1 METILNVLSVFGGLA
16 MFLYGMALM
25 SEGLQKSAG
34 DRLRTF
40 MAKMTSNAPKQI
52 FTGTIVTALVQS
64 SSATTIMVVSFVN
77 AGLLTLGNSIGVI
90 MGANIGTTLTAWVT
104 ALGFSV
110 NIALF
115 AVPMM
120 AFGYLMHSSK
130 KSTLKNLGQF
140 LMGFAV
146 MYVGLTFMKDC
157 ANELIGPKG
166 VFIDQMENFFS
177 SINDWGFGSVLLFM
191 LAGAVLT
198 IVLQAS
204 SATMAITMLLA
215 ASGLIGFELA
225 VAMVLGENIGTTIT
239 ANLAASIANTSAK
252 RAARAHTI
260 FNIIGVIWVLCLF
273 VPIVALICNI
283 MDAIG
288 FANPM
293 TLDLEGLSAAVD
305 TAKEAAAPEAVYSSY
320 LSQVAVDPTVT
331 VEAVKEAANVEVSSA
346 EAAFTAAK
354 DAMLYGVAMLHTLF
368 NVTNTLI
375 LIWFV
380 PLIEKAVIW
389 LVKEPKG
396 EHEVFRLKYISGGPL
411 STAEL
416 SLNEAQ
422 QEIVHF
428 AEICRNGFGYIRDA
442 INEQDP
448 DKFDELN
455 DKLIKYEEIT
465 DRIEFEIA
473 SYLNDVS
480 KNEIS
485 EEAKER
491 IKAMYKIIG
500 EMESLGD
507 SGESIGRILKR
518 KNIHGK
524 SFDKPLLDRLN
535 KMMDLVQKGYDVM
548 IENLKNNNLRDIT
561 NAENCEYN
569 INEYRNYMREEH
581 IVNIENNSYNY
592 LTGVYYVD
600 VLSELEKI
608 GDFLINI
615 SQATK
620 GKYEY
625 EN

>member
-1 METILNVLSVFGGLA
+1 METILNVLSVLGGLA

-34 DRLRTF
+34 DRLRSF
-40 MAKMTSNAPKQI
+40 MAKMTSNGFKRI
-52 FTGTIVTALVQS
+52 LTGTAVTALVQS

-77 AGLLTLGNSIGVI
+77 AGLLTLGNAIGVI

-104 ALGFSV
+104 SLGFSV

-120 AFGYLMHSSK
+120 AFGFVMHSSK
-130 KSTLKNLGQF
+130 KSTMKNIGQF

-157 ANELIGPKG
+157 ANAVIGPEG
-166 VFIDQMENFFS
+166 QYADQMQTFFG
-177 SINDWGFGSVLLFM
+177 SINDFGFGSIILF
-191 LAGAVLT
+191 LVAGAVLT

-215 ASGLIGFELA
+215 ASGLINFELA

-239 ANLAASIANTSAK
+239 ANIAAAVANTSAK

-273 VPIVALICNI
+273 YVIVPLICKI
-283 MDAIG
+283 M
-288 FANPM
+288 
-293 TLDLEGLSAAVD
+293 
-305 TAKEAAAPEAVYSSY
+305 TA
-320 LSQVAVDPTVT
+320 LGWVDPTT
-331 VEAVKEAANVEVSSA
+331 ASELLKINADNTARLAADPSRRDLVIASA
-346 EAAFTAAK
+346 ETI
-354 DAMLYGVAMLHTLF
+354 AMWKNSLLYGIAMLHTLF
-368 NVTNTLI
+368 NVTNTLV
-375 LIWFV
+375 LIWFT
-380 PLIEKAVIW
+380 PLIEKAVCW

-396 EHEVFRLKYISGGPL
+396 ETEVFRLKYISGGPL

-428 AEICRNGFGYIRDA
+428 AEICRNGFGYIREG

-448 DKFDELN
+448 EKFDKIN

-465 DRIEFEIA
+465 DRIEYEIA
-473 SYLNDVS
+473 SYLNEVS

-518 KNIHGK
+518 KEAHGK
-524 SFDKPLLDRLN
+524 VFDKTILDRLN
-535 KMMDLVQKGYDVM
+535 KMCELIIKAYDVM
-548 IENLKNNNLRDIT
+548 IENLKNENLKDIS
-561 NAENCEYN
+561 NAHNCEYN
-569 INEYRNYMREEH
+569 INECRNHLREEH
-581 IVNIENNSYNY
+581 IVNIESDSYNY
-592 LTGVYYVD
+592 LTGVYYMD
-600 VLSELEKI
+600 VLAELEKI

-615 SQATK
+615 SQAVV
-620 GKYEY
+620 GKYEH

>member
-1 METILNVLSVFGGLA
+1 
-16 MFLYGMALM
+16 MFLFGMALM

-34 DRLRTF
+34 DRLRSF
-40 MAKMTSNAPKQI
+40 MAKMTSNAPKRI
-52 FTGTIVTALVQS
+52 FTGTIVTCLVQS

-77 AGLLTLGNSIGVI
+77 AGLLTLGNAIGVI
-90 MGANIGTTLTAWVT
+90 MGANIGTTLTAWIT
-104 ALGFSV
+104 SLGFSV

-120 AFGYLMHSSK
+120 AFGYLMHCSK

-157 ANELIGPKG
+157 ANAVLGEYM
-166 VFIDQMENFFS
+166 DQMMVFFG
-177 SINDWGFGSVLLFM
+177 SINDLGFGSIILFL
-191 LAGAVLT
+191 LAGAILT

-239 ANLAASIANTSAK
+239 ANIAAAVANTSAK

-260 FNIIGVIWVLCLF
+260 FNIVGVIWVLILF
-273 VPIVALICNI
+273 APIVSLICVI
-283 MDAIG
+283 MEG
-288 FANPM
+288 LNFYNPM
-293 TLDLEGLSAAVD
+293 QASDALKAIANGEATADSAMI
-305 TAKEAAAPEAVYSSY
+305 EAYKNS
-320 LSQVAVDPTVT
+320 L
-331 VEAVKEAANVEVSSA
+331 
-346 EAAFTAAK
+346 
-354 DAMLYGVAMLHTLF
+354 LYGIAMLHTLF

-375 LIWFV
+375 LIWFT
-380 PLIEKAVIW
+380 PLIEKAVMW

-396 EHEVFRLKYISGGPL
+396 ETEVFRLKYIAGGPL

-422 QEIVHF
+422 LEIVHF
-428 AEICRNGFGYIRDA
+428 AEICRNGFGYIKDA

-448 DKFDELN
+448 DKFDKLN

-473 SYLNDVS
+473 TYLNEVS
-480 KNEIS
+480 KNELSQESI
-485 EEAKER
+485 EHT
-491 IKAMYKIIG
+491 KAMYKIIG
-500 EMESLGD
+500 EMESLGY
-507 SGESIGRILKR
+507 SGEAIGRILKR
-518 KNIHGK
+518 KNVHGK
-524 SFDKPLLDRLN
+524 TFDKPLLDRLN
-535 KMMDLVQKGYDVM
+535 KMMDLVLKGYDVM
-548 IENLKNNNLRDIT
+548 IENLKNPHLKDII

-569 INEYRNYMREEH
+569 INECRNHLREEH
-581 IVNIENNSYNY
+581 IVNIENSSYNY
-592 LTGVYYVD
+592 LTGVYYMD

-620 GKYEY
+620 GKHDY
-625 EN
+625 ND

>member
-1 METILNVLSVFGGLA
+1 METILNVLSVLGGLA

-34 DRLRTF
+34 DRLRSF
-40 MAKMTSNAPKQI
+40 MAKMTSNAPKRI
-52 FTGTIVTALVQS
+52 FTGTIVTCLVQS

-77 AGLLTLGNSIGVI
+77 AGLLTLGNAIGVI
-90 MGANIGTTLTAWVT
+90 MGANIGTTLTAWIT
-104 ALGFSV
+104 SLGFSV

-120 AFGYLMHSSK
+120 AFGYLMHCSK

-157 ANELIGPKG
+157 ANAVIGPDG
-166 VFIDQMENFFS
+166 EYAGQMKTFFG
-177 SINDWGFGSVLLFM
+177 SINGFGFGSILLF
-191 LAGAVLT
+191 LFAGAVLT

-215 ASGLIGFELA
+215 ASGLINFELA

-239 ANLAASIANTSAK
+239 ANIAAAVANTSAK

-273 VPIVALICNI
+273 YVIVPLICKI
-283 MDAIG
+283 M
-288 FANPM
+288 
-293 TLDLEGLSAAVD
+293 
-305 TAKEAAAPEAVYSSY
+305 TA
-320 LSQVAVDPTVT
+320 LGWVDPTSASEFLKINADNT
-331 VEAVKEAANVEVSSA
+331 ARLAADPSRRDLVIASPE
-346 EAAFTAAK
+346 TI
-354 DAMLYGVAMLHTLF
+354 AMWKNSLLYGIAMLHTLF
-368 NVTNTLI
+368 NVTNTLV
-375 LIWFV
+375 LIWFT
-380 PLIEKAVIW
+380 PLIEKAVCW

-396 EHEVFRLKYISGGPL
+396 EQEVFRLKYISGGPL

-428 AEICRNGFGYIRDA
+428 AEICRNGFGYIREG
-442 INEQDP
+442 INEQDSE
-448 DKFDELN
+448 KFDKIN

-465 DRIEFEIA
+465 DRIEYEIA
-473 SYLNDVS
+473 SYLNEVS

-518 KNIHGK
+518 KNVHGK
-524 SFDKPLLDRLN
+524 AFDKPLLDRLN

-548 IENLKNNNLRDIT
+548 IENLKNDNIKDIT

-569 INEYRNYMREEH
+569 INECRNHLREEH

-615 SQATK
+615 SQAAK

>member
-1 METILNVLSVFGGLA
+1 METLLNVLSVLGGLA

-40 MAKMTSNAPKQI
+40 MAKMTSNSFKRVL
-52 FTGTIVTALVQS
+52 TGTVVTCLVQS

-77 AGLLTLGNSIGVI
+77 AGLLTLGNAIGVI
-90 MGANIGTTLTAWVT
+90 MGANIGTTLTAWIT
-104 ALGFSV
+104 SLGFSV

-120 AFGYLMHSSK
+120 GIGYLMHCSK
-130 KSTLKNLGQF
+130 KATLKNVGQF

-157 ANELIGPKG
+157 SNAILGQYNTG
-166 VFIDQMENFFS
+166 MMNFFG
-177 SINDWGFGSVLLFM
+177 SINGFGFGSVLLFL

-215 ASGLIGFELA
+215 ASGLIDFKLA

-239 ANLAASIANTSAK
+239 ANIAAAVANTSAK

-260 FNIIGVIWVLCLF
+260 FNIVGVIWVLCVF
-273 VPIVALICNI
+273 GPIVKLICMVMEGLDFYNPMEASAQLALI
-283 MDAIG
+283 
-288 FANPM
+288 ANG
-293 TLDLEGLSAAVD
+293 EVAA
-305 TAKEAAAPEAVYSSY
+305 
-320 LSQVAVDPTVT
+320 DPAM
-331 VEAVKEAANVEVSSA
+331 VEIYKNSL
-346 EAAFTAAK
+346 
-354 DAMLYGVAMLHTLF
+354 LYGIAMLHTLF
-368 NVTNTLI
+368 NVTNTLV
-375 LIWFV
+375 LIWFT
-380 PLIEKAVIW
+380 PLIEKAVCW

-396 EHEVFRLKYISGGPL
+396 ETEVFRLKYIAGGPL

-442 INEQDP
+442 VNEQDP
-448 DKFDELN
+448 DKFDKIN

-473 SYLNDVS
+473 TYLNEVS

-524 SFDKPLLDRLN
+524 AFDKPLLDRLN
-535 KMMDLVQKGYDVM
+535 KMMDLVQKGYDAMV
-548 IENLKNNNLRDIT
+548 ENLKNHNLKDIT

-569 INEYRNYMREEH
+569 INECRNHLREEH
-581 IVNIENNSYNY
+581 IVNIESNSYNY

-615 SQATK
+615 SQASK

>member
-1 METILNVLSVFGGLA
+1 METILYVLSVLGGLA

-34 DRLRTF
+34 DRLRSF
-40 MAKMTSNAPKQI
+40 MAKMTSNAPKRI
-52 FTGTIVTALVQS
+52 FTGTIVTCLVQS

-90 MGANIGTTLTAWVT
+90 MGANIGTTLTAWIT
-104 ALGFSV
+104 SLGFSV

-120 AFGYLMHSSK
+120 AFGYLLHCSK
-130 KSTLKNLGQF
+130 KSAPKNIGQF

-157 ANELIGPKG
+157 ANALIGPEGKY
-166 VFIDQMENFFS
+166 IDQMSVFFDG
-177 SINDWGFGSVLLFM
+177 INDFGYGSILLFL

-215 ASGLIGFELA
+215 ASGLIDFKLA

-239 ANLAASIANTSAK
+239 ANIAAAVANTSAK

-260 FNIIGVIWVLCLF
+260 FNVIGVIWVLALF
-273 VPIVALICNI
+273 YPIVSLICMI
-283 MDAIG
+283 M
-288 FANPM
+288 
-293 TLDLEGLSAAVD
+293 EGLNFYDPMLASAELKAIADGKAVAD
-305 TAKEAAAPEAVYSSY
+305 AE
-320 LSQVAVDPTVT
+320 T
-331 VEAVKEAANVEVSSA
+331 VEIYKNSL
-346 EAAFTAAK
+346 
-354 DAMLYGVAMLHTLF
+354 LYGIAMLHTLF
-368 NVTNTLI
+368 NVTNTLV
-375 LIWFV
+375 LIWFT
-380 PLIEKAVIW
+380 PLMEKAVCW

-396 EHEVFRLKYISGGPL
+396 EQEVFRLKYISGGPL

-422 QEIVHF
+422 QELIHF
-428 AEICRNGFGYIRDA
+428 AEICRNGFGYVREA
-442 INEQDP
+442 VNEQNP
-448 DKFDELN
+448 EKFDTLN

-473 SYLNDVS
+473 TYLNEVS

-485 EEAKER
+485 QEATER

-524 SFDKPLLDRLN
+524 PFDKPLLDRLN

-548 IENLKNNNLRDIT
+548 VENLKNNHLTDIT

-569 INEYRNYMREEH
+569 INECRNHLREEH
-581 IVNIENNSYNY
+581 IVNIESNSYNY
-592 LTGVYYVD
+592 LTGVYYID
-600 VLSELEKI
+600 VISELEKI

-615 SQATK
+615 SQASK
-620 GKYEY
+620 VK
-625 EN
+625 

>member
-1 METILNVLSVFGGLA
+1 MDTILNVLSVLGGLA

-34 DRLRTF
+34 DRLRSF
-40 MAKMTSNAPKQI
+40 MAKMTSNAFKRI
-52 FTGTIVTALVQS
+52 LTGTAVTALVQS

-77 AGLLTLGNSIGVI
+77 AGLLTLGNAIGVI

-104 ALGFSV
+104 SLGFSV

-120 AFGYLMHSSK
+120 AFGFVMHSSK
-130 KSTLKNLGQF
+130 KSTMKNIGQF

-157 ANELIGPKG
+157 ANAVIGPEG
-166 VFIDQMENFFS
+166 QYAAQMQTFFG
-177 SINDWGFGSVLLFM
+177 SINGFGFGSVMLF
-191 LAGAVLT
+191 LFAGAVLT

-215 ASGLIGFELA
+215 ASGLIDFKLA

-239 ANLAASIANTSAK
+239 ANIAAAVANTSAK

-260 FNIIGVIWVLCLF
+260 FNIVGVIWVLILF
-273 VPIVALICNI
+273 SPIVALICKI
-283 MDAIG
+283 MTALGWAD
-288 FANPM
+288 PM
-293 TLDLEGLSAAVD
+293 TVDMAGLNEAYKASIGTVG
-305 TAKEAAAPEAVYSSY
+305 EAAAEADF
-320 LSQVAVDPTVT
+320 L
-331 VEAVKEAANVEVSSA
+331 
-346 EAAFTAAK
+346 AAK
-354 DAMLYGVAMLHTLF
+354 NAMLYGIAMLHTLF
-368 NVTNTLI
+368 NVTNTLV
-375 LIWFV
+375 LIWFT
-380 PLIEKAVIW
+380 PLIEKAVVW

-396 EHEVFRLKYISGGPL
+396 ETEVFRLKYISGGPL

-428 AEICRNGFGYIRDA
+428 AEICRNGFGYIREA
-442 INEQDP
+442 INENDP
-448 DKFDELN
+448 DKFDKLN

-473 SYLNDVS
+473 TYLNDVS

-518 KNIHGK
+518 KNVHGK
-524 SFDKPLLDRLN
+524 AFDKALLDRLN

-548 IENLKNNNLRDIT
+548 VENLKNDNLKDIT

-569 INEYRNYMREEH
+569 INECRNHMREEH

-615 SQATK
+615 SQAAK
-620 GKYEY
+620 RKYEY

>member
-1 METILNVLSVFGGLA
+1 

-34 DRLRTF
+34 DRLRSF
-40 MAKMTSNAPKQI
+40 MAKMTSNAPKRI
-52 FTGTIVTALVQS
+52 LTGTLVTALVQS

-77 AGLLTLGNSIGVI
+77 AGLLTLGNAIGVI

-104 ALGFSV
+104 SLGFSV

-120 AFGYLMHSSK
+120 AFGFILHSMK
-130 KSTLKNLGQF
+130 KSSLKNIGQF

-157 ANELIGPKG
+157 ANAVLGEYET
-166 VFIDQMENFFS
+166 QMMGFFG
-177 SINDWGFGSVLLFM
+177 SINGFGFGSILLF
-191 LAGAVLT
+191 LVAGAVLT

-239 ANLAASIANTSAK
+239 ANIAAAVANTSAK

-260 FNIIGVIWVLCLF
+260 FNIVGVIWVLILF
-273 VPIVALICNI
+273 GPIVALICKI
-283 MDAIG
+283 MTALG
-288 FANPM
+288 FADPM
-293 TLDLEGLSAAVD
+293 TVDMAGLNAALTSA
-305 TAKEAAAPEAVYSSY
+305 KAAPGATPESIAVAEDAFLEA
-320 LSQVAVDPTVT
+320 
-331 VEAVKEAANVEVSSA
+331 KN
-346 EAAFTAAK
+346 
-354 DAMLYGVAMLHTLF
+354 AMLYGIAMLHTLF
-368 NVTNTLI
+368 NVTNTLV
-375 LIWFV
+375 LIWFT
-380 PLIEKAVIW
+380 PLIEKAVVW

-396 EHEVFRLKYISGGPL
+396 EHEVFRLKYIAGGPL

-422 QEIVHF
+422 QEIIHF
-428 AEICRNGFGYIRDA
+428 AEICRNGFGYIREA
-442 INEQDP
+442 INSQDP
-448 DKFDELN
+448 DEFDKLN

-473 SYLNDVS
+473 TYLNEVS
-480 KNEIS
+480 KNELS
-485 EEAKER
+485 QESLEHT
-491 IKAMYKIIG
+491 KAMYKIIG

-507 SGESIGRILKR
+507 SGEAIGRILKR
-518 KNIHGK
+518 RNAHGK
-524 SFDKPLLDRLN
+524 VFDKPLLDRLN

-548 IENLKNNNLRDIT
+548 IENLKNNELKDIA

-569 INEYRNYMREEH
+569 INECRNHLREEH
-581 IVNIENNSYNY
+581 IVNIENSSYNY
-592 LTGVYYVD
+592 LTGVYYMD

-615 SQATK
+615 SQANK
-620 GKYEY
+620 RKHD
-625 EN
+625 NQN

>member
-1 METILNVLSVFGGLA
+1 

-34 DRLRTF
+34 DRLRSF
-40 MAKMTSNAPKQI
+40 MAKMTSNAPKRI
-52 FTGTIVTALVQS
+52 LTGTLVTALVQS

-77 AGLLTLGNSIGVI
+77 AGLLTLGNAIGVI

-104 ALGFSV
+104 SLGFSV

-120 AFGYLMHSSK
+120 AFGFILHSMK
-130 KSTLKNLGQF
+130 KSSLKNIGQF

-157 ANELIGPKG
+157 ANAVLGEYET
-166 VFIDQMENFFS
+166 QMMGFFG
-177 SINDWGFGSVLLFM
+177 SINGFGFGSILLF
-191 LAGAVLT
+191 LVAGAVLT

-239 ANLAASIANTSAK
+239 ANIAAAVANTSAK

-260 FNIIGVIWVLCLF
+260 FNIVGVIWVLILF
-273 VPIVALICNI
+273 GPIVALICKI
-283 MDAIG
+283 MTALG
-288 FANPM
+288 FADPM
-293 TLDLEGLSAAVD
+293 TVDMAGLNAALTSA
-305 TAKEAAAPEAVYSSY
+305 KAAPGATPESIAVAEDAFLEA
-320 LSQVAVDPTVT
+320 
-331 VEAVKEAANVEVSSA
+331 KN
-346 EAAFTAAK
+346 
-354 DAMLYGVAMLHTLF
+354 AMLYGIAMLHTLF
-368 NVTNTLI
+368 NVTNTLV
-375 LIWFV
+375 LIWFT
-380 PLIEKAVIW
+380 PLIEKAVVW

-396 EHEVFRLKYISGGPL
+396 EQEVFRLKYIAGGPL

-428 AEICRNGFGYIRDA
+428 AEICRNGFGYIREA
-442 INEQDP
+442 INAQDP
-448 DKFDELN
+448 NEFEKLN

-473 SYLNDVS
+473 TYLNEVS
-480 KNEIS
+480 KNELS
-485 EEAKER
+485 QESLEHT
-491 IKAMYKIIG
+491 KAMYKIIG

-507 SGESIGRILKR
+507 SGEAIGRILMR
-518 KNIHGK
+518 RNAHGK
-524 SFDKPLLDRLN
+524 VFDKPLLDRLN

-548 IENLKNNNLRDIT
+548 IENLKKDELKDIS
-561 NAENCEYN
+561 NADNCEYN
-569 INEYRNYMREEH
+569 INECRNHLREEH
-581 IVNIENNSYNY
+581 IVNIENSSYNY
-592 LTGVYYVD
+592 LTGVYYMD

-615 SQATK
+615 SQANK
-620 GKYEY
+620 RRHD
-625 EN
+625 NQN